1 MHALAGHDCD
11 ARAESVANHAYLAIR
26 FPRGRFPAD
35 GRLMVRARRLGAAA
49 LAALTTASVVT
60 ACGSGGGGIVINYYT
75 PANEADTFTAVAK
88 RCNDELAGRFKIQQI
103 SLPKEAD
110 AQRLQLARRLTG
122 NDKTLDVMALDV
134 VWTAEF
140 AEAGWT
146 LPLSDDPSGKAEA
159 DAKSNTLPGPLETAT
174 WQDKLYAAPI
184 TTNTQLLWYRADLMD
199 KPPTTWDDMVSEA
212 TRLHAEGKPS
222 WIALQAKQYEGL
234 VVWFNSLLESAGGQV
249 LSDDGKTVTLTD
261 TPEHRAATVKALQ
274 IMKAVAAAP
283 GADPSIT
290 QTDEGTAR
298 LALEQGKAAL
308 EVNWPFVLPSMLEN
322 AVKGG
327 VSFLPLDEDPALAGS
342 INDEGTFSPDDAQ
355 FDAAYDASKK
365 VFGFAPYPGVQAGEQ
380 AKVTLGGLNLAVAR
394 TTQHRAEA
402 FAAIRCLRSVENQR
416 YTSVEGGLP
425 AVRTSLYDDPAFQK
439 KYPQYAI
446 IREQLISAAVR
457 PATPVYQAVSTRIS
471 ATLAPI
477 TEIDPERTADE
488 LTEAVQKA
496 IDGKGLIP

>member
-1 MHALAGHDCD
+1 MTATLTA
-11 ARAESVANHAYLAIR
+11 S
-26 FPRGRFPAD
+26 
-35 GRLMVRARRLGAAA
+35 
-49 LAALTTASVVT
+49 LTTACS
-60 ACGSGGGGIVINYYT
+60 SGGGGIVINYYT
-75 PANEADTFTAVAK
+75 PASEMATFTAVSK
-88 RCNDELAGRFKIQQI
+88 RCNEQLGGRFTIQQI

-140 AEAGWT
+140 AEAGWA
-146 LPLSDDPSGKAEA
+146 LPLSEDPAGEAEA
-159 DAKSNTLPGPLETAT
+159 DATSNTLPGPLETAR
-174 WQDKLYAAPI
+174 WQDRLYAAPI
-184 TTNTQLLWYRADLMD
+184 TTNTQLLWYRADLVPD
-199 KPPTTWDDMVSEA
+199 PPSDWDGMVAEA
-212 TRLHAEGKPS
+212 TRLHAAGQPS

-234 VVWFNSLLESAGGQV
+234 MVWFNTLLESAGGRV

-274 IMKAVAAAP
+274 IIKSVATAP

-327 VSFLPLDEDPALAGS
+327 VGFLPLDQRPDLADT
-342 INDEGTFSPDDAQ
+342 INDAGTFSPSDEQ
-355 FDAAYDASKK
+355 FTAAYEASRE
-365 VFGFAPYPGVQAGEQ
+365 VFGFANYPGVVPGQP
-380 AKVTLGGLNLAVAR
+380 AKVTLGGLNLAVGR
-394 TTQHRAEA
+394 NTQHKREA
-402 FAAIRCLRSVENQR
+402 FEAIRCLRNVENQR

-425 AVRTSLYDDPAFQK
+425 AVRASLYDDPAFQA

-446 IREQLISAAVR
+446 IREQLTNAAVR
-457 PATPVYQAVSTRIS
+457 PATPVYQAVSTRIT

-477 TEIDPERTADE
+477 TDIDPERTADDLAE
-488 LTEAVQKA
+488 QVQKA